1 MFSHQT
7 VANNSGKEVITDSFK
22 IQRNNDHYGSAFI
35 FLPCSLEKT
44 INRYPSHFF
53 EKSGAESVEKK
64 NTDFMITASFW
75 NGVLETVF
83 QRHNN
88 EHNLKPAELREAK
101 QTIQSSGI
109 RYR

>member
-22 IQRNNDHYGSAFI
+22 IQRNKDHYGSAFI
-35 FLPCSLEKT
+35 FLPCSLET
-44 INRYPSHFF
+44 ISRYPSHCFQ
-53 EKSGAESVEKK
+53 KSGAESFEK
-64 NTDFMITASFW
+64 NTDFMITVSVW
-75 NGVLETVF
+75 DGVLETVF
-83 QRHNN
+83 QRHNT

-109 RYR
+109 RYW

>member
-35 FLPCSLEKT
+35 FLPCSLET
-44 INRYPSHFF
+44 ISRYPSHVF
-53 EKSGAESVEKK
+53 EKADAESVEKILTSCSLFLFGMVYWRQYFK
-64 NTDFMITASFW
+64 
-75 NGVLETVF
+75 G
-83 QRHNN
+83 HNN

-101 QTIQSSGI
+101 QTIESSGI
-109 RYR
+109 RYW